1 MSCKIF
7 IIDLLRNWMDEDSF
21 SSDCVCVDG
30 LHVDTADTSAR
41 LNSDLDVALVAPGG
55 GPRVLNQEVG
65 GTILG
70 TITNCEDT
78 MIEVVSAF
86 TAGED
91 SSFVMLED
99 GLVSLDGHG
108 NGLLGNS
115 ILQFLGGHRSN
126 LGERGDFDGS
136 LLEVFLA
143 LTTNASSRGV
153 GVVSLSVEGV

>member
-1 MSCKIF
+1 
-7 IIDLLRNWMDEDSF
+7 MDEDSL
-21 SSDCVCVDG
+21 SGDCVCVDG

-78 MIEVVSAF
+78 MIEVASAF

-91 SSFVMLED
+91 SGFVMLED
-99 GLVSLDGHG
+99 GLVSFDGHG

-115 ILQFLGGHRSN
+115 ILQFVGGHRSN

-143 LTTNASSRGV
+143 LATNASSRGV